1 MNHLAIGMIVVS
13 ALVGAS
19 ALAPTTLVFP
29 EPRPGTVSPI
39 GSPCG
44 YNPDPGRTAARMLL
58 PGSTVEVRWTEWI
71 NHPGHFRISF
81 DADGQNDFV
90 DPFAYDSFYVAP
102 SVLLDNIP
110 DVVGATQ
117 YSATIVLPN
126 IECDN
131 CTLQLMQVR
140 YDAPPFT
147 SGGDSN
153 DIHRACADVT
163 LSPAAEFV
171 SQNGFEG

>member
-1 MNHLAIGMIVVS
+1 MKHLAIGMIVVS
-13 ALVGAS
+13 GLVGSS
-19 ALAPTTLVFP
+19 ALAHITLVFP

-171 SQNGFEG
+171 FQNGFEG